1 MHWCL
6 AKTVAAV
13 LWGFTVLLLLA
24 ALLCC
29 TTVGYKMGE
38 QRAAYRH
45 RELGKSASRIESK
58 SSTESKRSSRTER
71 SESRMQAKST
81 SIVQTAVV

>member
-13 LWGFTVLLLLA
+13 LWGFTVLLILA

-58 SSTESKRSSRTER
+58 SSAESKRS

-81 SIVQTAVV
+81 SIVQTAVI